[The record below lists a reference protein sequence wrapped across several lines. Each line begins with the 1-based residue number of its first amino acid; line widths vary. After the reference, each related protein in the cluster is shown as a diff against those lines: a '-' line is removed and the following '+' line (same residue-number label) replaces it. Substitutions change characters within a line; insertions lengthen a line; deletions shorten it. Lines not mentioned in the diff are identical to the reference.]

1 MSSSYLGHGAKYWA
15 DRYFEQHTQTRL
27 PDDPA
32 DLSWREK
39 YLALEKECE
48 HYQAT
53 LSEMRVEKEVIITP
67 AINDRIRELRK
78 SKGLTMEQFGDV
90 IGLTKA
96 TVSRLESGAVSATE
110 QTVKSICRE
119 FGVSEAWLRTGEGPM
134 LDDTSGSIL
143 DRLTAEYHLD
153 DRKRAILTAFLK
165 LSPADQDAILRYVD
179 GVVSELNAQPAAPD
193 LDVDAEVE
201 AYRQEL
207 LAQKKAE
214 AAASA
219 TAGSAAG

>member
-1 MSSSYLGHGAKYWA
+1 MS
-15 DRYFEQHTQTRL
+15 E
-27 PDDPA
+27 
-32 DLSWREK
+32 
-39 YLALEKECE
+39 
-48 HYQAT
+48 
-53 LSEMRVEKEVIITP
+53 
-67 AINDRIRELRK
+67 INDRIKQVRK
-78 SKGLTMEQFGDV
+78 SKGLTMEQFGSR
-90 IGLTKA
+90 IGLGK
-96 TVSRLESGAVSATE
+96 SAVNKIEKGINGTTD
-110 QTVKSICRE
+110 QTVQSICRE
-119 FGVSEAWLRTGEGPM
+119 FGVSEVWLRTGDGPM

-143 DRLTAEYHLD
+143 DRLVAEYHLN

-165 LSPADQDAILRYVD
+165 LSSADQDAILRYVD

-193 LDVDAEVE
+193 HDVDAEVE

>member
-1 MSSSYLGHGAKYWA
+1 M
-15 DRYFEQHTQTRL
+15 
-27 PDDPA
+27 
-32 DLSWREK
+32 
-39 YLALEKECE
+39 
-48 HYQAT
+48 
-53 LSEMRVEKEVIITP
+53 P

-96 TVSRLESGAVSATE
+96 TISRLESGAVSATE

-179 GVVSELNAQPAAPD
+179 GDVSELNAQPAAPD

-207 LAQKKAE
+207 LAQKKSGGRCVSYRWLRRRVTGA
-214 AAASA
+214 
-219 TAGSAAG
+219 